1 MEPARTPRFSRN
13 TPRPSSSRT
22 LRDIRGPTPSRGSQ
36 RRRIV
41 SQDACAGAGT
51 SSRLGGPTSGWHL
64 PSRSGAAAWAR
75 SDETPALQR
84 TGSSAIPK
92 DGAFSS
98 SPASQPPRTVRG
110 TALRPTSSW
119 CSPPERKSS
128 SSGQRPLCGRRLDRA
143 TPTTRRLW
151 GPIARY
157 DPSSP
162 ATTKAKA
169 SCQSPST
176 RTCIGITGAVDRR
189 EPRRPRCRDRP
200 IQACAA
206 WAPGLPLRLSRL
218 LGSRFRNAT
227 SAVARP
233 EPSCWPV
240 WTIPQPMRTSERSP
254 LAVVG
259 DHCDSLRSGSG
270 SPRRRRL
277 GRGGPTG

>member
-143 TPTTRRLW
+143 TPTTRRLCRPDRAPRPQLA
-151 GPIARY
+151 GHDESESELPIAV
-157 DPSSP
+157 DPDVHRHHWRRRP
-162 ATTKAKA
+162 PRA
-169 SCQSPST
+169 PST
-176 RTCIGITGAVDRR
+176 S
-189 EPRRPRCRDRP
+189 
-200 IQACAA
+200 
-206 WAPGLPLRLSRL
+206 LSRSPHPSVRG
-218 LGSRFRNAT
+218 LGAGTTASALPPARVALSQCHASSRP
-227 SAVARP
+227 AR
-233 EPSCWPV
+233 
-240 WTIPQPMRTSERSP
+240 
-254 LAVVG
+254 
-259 DHCDSLRSGSG
+259 
-270 SPRRRRL
+270 
-277 GRGGPTG
+277 RGGILVRPAER